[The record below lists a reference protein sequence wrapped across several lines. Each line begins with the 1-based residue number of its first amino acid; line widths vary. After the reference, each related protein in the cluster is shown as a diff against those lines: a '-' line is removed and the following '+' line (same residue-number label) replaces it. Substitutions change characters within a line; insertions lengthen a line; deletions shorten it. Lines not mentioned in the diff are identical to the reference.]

1 MNLQQ
6 LLSIPDLDFAIFEE
20 VLEEQYGYKD
30 ASHYKEVLQEMFMLE
45 LSPDAD
51 TTLCYWFTSH
61 APDEPEDYPVYEVS
75 LFRDDDDADKESYA
89 CDMVPWNELLAY
101 SVDVL
106 IQEWVNT
113 HQMLVE
119 EVLAH
124 IIYEITFYGMT
135 EKEVKEKRD
144 NLLTI
149 LEDPN
154 LPTFQ
159 IPDNDELL
167 ADPDK
172 YIPLAEQFKPADE
185 ELYGEDYVEKMKE
198 ILEQVKKDI
207 QSGEIKNYPTH
218 EDVFG
223 DTDGDELNENS

>member
-45 LSPDAD
+45 LSPEAD
-51 TTLCYWFTSH
+51 TSLCYWFVSH
-61 APDEPEDYPVYEVS
+61 APDEPEDYPAYEVT
-75 LFRDDDDADKESYA
+75 LFREGEGGKSYA
-89 CDMVPWNELLAY
+89 CDMLPWNELLAY
-101 SVDVL
+101 NVDVL

-135 EKEVKEKRD
+135 EQEVQEQRD
-144 NLLTI
+144 RLLEVIENPELHTFEI
-149 LEDPN
+149 
-154 LPTFQ
+154 PT
-159 IPDNDELL
+159 NDEVLEEHE
-167 ADPDK
+167 K
-172 YIPLAEQFKPADE
+172 YIPRAKRLKSADE
-185 ELYGEDYVEKMKE
+185 
-198 ILEQVKKDI
+198 
-207 QSGEIKNYPTH
+207 
-218 EDVFG
+218 
-223 DTDGDELNENS
+223 DGDELNENS